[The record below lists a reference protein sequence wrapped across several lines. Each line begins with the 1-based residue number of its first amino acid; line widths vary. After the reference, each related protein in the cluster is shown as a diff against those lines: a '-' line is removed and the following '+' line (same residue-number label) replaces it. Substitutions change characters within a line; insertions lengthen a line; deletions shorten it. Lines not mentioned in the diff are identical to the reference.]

1 MPETI
6 RRDKIPVVI
15 KELEPYIQ
23 RAMEC
28 NVIEDGTIPF
38 WKLIIYLC
46 ELVKSGKM
54 GMYNIK
60 FKNGMVFEPRILDEK
75 IPLSNQYHSI
85 EQRFR

>member
-6 RRDKIPVVI
+6 RRDKIPVII
-15 KELEPYIQ
+15 KELEPFLT
-23 RAMEC
+23 RALEC
-28 NVIEDGTIPF
+28 NIIEDGTIPF

-46 ELVKSGKM
+46 ELVKFGKM

-75 IPLSNQYHSI
+75 IPLANQYHSI